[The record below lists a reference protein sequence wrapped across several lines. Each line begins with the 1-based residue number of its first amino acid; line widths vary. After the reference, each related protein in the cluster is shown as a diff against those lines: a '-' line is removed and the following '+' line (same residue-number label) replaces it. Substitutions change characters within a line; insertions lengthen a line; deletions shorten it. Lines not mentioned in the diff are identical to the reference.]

1 MIHAMNDVTIH
12 RGSSPNLTSLDIYI
26 DNEFF
31 TTTFADGV
39 IFATPTGSTAYSLSS
54 GGSITHPSVP
64 CVLLTQFVHV
74 PYHLDH

>member
-1 MIHAMNDVTIH
+1 MMSLTIVEV
-12 RGSSPNLTSLDIYI
+12 SPNLTSLDICI

-54 GGSITHPSVP
+54 GGSITH
-64 CVLLTQFVHV
+64 LLYPVF
-74 PYHLDH
+74 Y

>member
-39 IFATPTGSTAYSLSS
+39 IFATPTGQLH
-54 GGSITHPSVP
+54 IH
-64 CVLLTQFVHV
+64 
-74 PYHLDH
+74 YHRVDR